1 MIKKIKFLLDNFDTI
16 KKVVEDYNKLTKK
29 EKRRVSIAGVPDEQK
44 EYIEQNFKIK

>member
-16 KKVVEDYNKLTKK
+16 KKVVEDYNKLAKK